1 MKHSFCRIVGAALCA
16 LAAGAL
22 PASARADA
30 FPSKP
35 LRIVV
40 PFPPGGIVDVVA
52 RAVGDKLS
60 AKYGQPVVVDNR
72 PGAGGSLGTALVAKA
87 APDGYTMLML
97 GTGFTVQPLMMK
109 DLPWSNADFRAV
121 LGIGSV
127 PNIIVV
133 HPNVP
138 AKNAAELVDLARR
151 SPDPL
156 TYGSPGM
163 GSSPHLSG
171 ELLAQ
176 KAGIRLTHVPYK
188 GQPEAVTDLLGGR
201 ITMMALSAALAG
213 PHIKAGRLRPLGV
226 TANTRI
232 VAHPDLPT
240 VAESAG
246 LPDYDVRPWTG
257 VFVPANTPEA
267 IVRKLAADM
276 AEALSLPDVK
286 ARMDGIGMELAFQP
300 HAQFDAFVKREAA
313 GWKEVLRKAGIEA
326 Q

>member
-1 MKHSFCRIVGAALCA
+1 MRKFFSGVIAGAAFA
-16 LAAGAL
+16 LAALAL
-22 PASARADA
+22 PAAAQTEP

-35 LRIVV
+35 VRIVV
-40 PFPPGGIVDVVA
+40 PFPAGGIVDVVA
-52 RAVGDKLS
+52 RAVGEKLS
-60 AKYGQPVVVDNR
+60 AKYGQPVLVENR
-72 PGAGGSLGTALVAKA
+72 PGAGGSIGTALVAKA

-133 HPNVP
+133 HPDVP
-138 AKNAAELVDLARR
+138 AKNAAGLIELARR
-151 SPDPL
+151 SPAPL
-156 TYGSPGM
+156 TYGSPGL

-171 ELLAQ
+171 ELFAQ
-176 KAGIRLTHVPYK
+176 MAGVKLTHVPYK

-213 PHIKAGRLRPLGV
+213 PHLKAGRLRPIGV

-232 VAHPDLPT
+232 VAYPELPT
-240 VAESAG
+240 IAESAN
-246 LPDYDVRPWTG
+246 LHDYDVRPWTG
-257 VFVPANTPEA
+257 VFVPAKTPDA
-267 IVRKLAADM
+267 IVHKLAADM
-276 AEALSLPDVK
+276 MEALSLPDVK
-286 ARMDGIGMELAFQP
+286 ARMDTIGMELAFQP
-300 HAQFDAFVKREAA
+300 HGQFDAFVKREAA
-313 GWKEVLRKAGIEA
+313 GWKEVIRKAGIEA